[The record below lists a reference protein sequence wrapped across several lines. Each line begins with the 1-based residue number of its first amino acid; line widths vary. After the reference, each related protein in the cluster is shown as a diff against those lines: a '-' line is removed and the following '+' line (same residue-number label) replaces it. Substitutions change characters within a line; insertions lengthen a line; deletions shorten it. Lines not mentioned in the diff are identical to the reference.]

1 MQPFNIE
8 IFDRDFDMVQ
18 HYNADTVIYSYDY
31 LNLAENV
38 VVTPYNDQ
46 VQRGQY
52 IRVYRGVRDYFGI
65 ISGLDVGNPVEGYTE
80 IRYKPF
86 LAMFDA
92 PVIFDT
98 DLQPGG
104 GSGSTVTMEQVIAQ
118 LITDYWINNTDTN
131 ANIPGLSVYT
141 ISETP
146 DWGLHLTSDV
156 QGQHKTI
163 VNFKDTI
170 IQRALTKYQI
180 AVIPTVHLDAK
191 KITVAV
197 GRRETGTFYIE
208 ADLPSVI
215 SRKIVLNSTT
225 EDTNKLTVLDSSDM
239 LTSLTYYKHPDGT
252 YDTQNTDRIVPVIAA
267 IQTVTPTDET
277 PFADGAQL
285 AADRMFDRDTYNNLI
300 EIEVQNEDEMVLPAM
315 LTIGQIVSVITE
327 GYNYPSIMTGVT
339 VGQTT
344 RIIFGTV
351 RVELTKR
358 VRRLIRDGGSG

>member
-18 HYNADTVIYSYDY
+18 HYNTDTVVYSYDY
-31 LNLAENV
+31 LSLTENV
-38 VVTPYNDQ
+38 VIVPYNDQ
-46 VQRGQY
+46 VKRGQY
-52 IRVYRGVRDYFGI
+52 IRVYRGSRDYFGV
-65 ISGLDVGNPVEGYTE
+65 ISGLDVGNPVESYTE

-86 LAMFDA
+86 LSVFDA

-98 DLQPGG
+98 DLQPGS
-104 GSGSTVTMEQVIAQ
+104 GSGFTITLEQVIAQ
-118 LITDYWINNTDTN
+118 LITEYWISNTDTD
-131 ANIPGLSVYT
+131 ANIPGLSVNT

-163 VNFKDTI
+163 INFKDTI

-180 AVIPTVHLDAK
+180 AVVPTVNLDART
-191 KITVAV
+191 ITVSV
-197 GRRETGTFYIE
+197 GRRETGTFVIE

-215 SRKIVLNSTT
+215 ARKIVLNSTT
-225 EDTNKLTVLDSSDM
+225 EDTNKLTVLNSSDM
-239 LTSLTYYKHPDGT
+239 VSSITYYKHPDGT
-252 YDTQNTDRIVPVIAA
+252 YDTNNTDRIVPVIAS

-277 PFADGAQL
+277 PFAAGAQL

-300 EIEVQNEDEMVLPAM
+300 EIEVQNEDAMVQPVQ
-315 LTIGQIVSVITE
+315 LTIGQVVSVITE
-327 GYNYPSIMTGVT
+327 GYSYPSIMTGVT

-344 RIIFGTV
+344 RLIFGTV

>member
-1 MQPFNIE
+1 MQPFNVE
-8 IFDRDFDMVQ
+8 IFDRDISMVQ
-18 HYNADTVIYSYDY
+18 HSNVDTVVYSYDY
-31 LNLAENV
+31 LNLTENV
-38 VVTPYNDQ
+38 VVMPYDEK

-52 IRVYRGVRDYFGI
+52 IRVYRGRRDYFGV

-86 LAMFDA
+86 LTVFDA
-92 PVIFDT
+92 PVVFDT
-98 DLQPGG
+98 DLQPGS

-118 LITDYWINNTDTN
+118 LITEYWITNTDAD
-131 ANIPGLSVYT
+131 ANVPGLSVET

-156 QGQHKTI
+156 RGQHKTI
-163 VNFKDTI
+163 VNLKDTI

-180 AVIPTVHLDAK
+180 AVIPTVDLDAK
-191 KITVAV
+191 TIAIKV
-197 GRRETGTFYIE
+197 GRRETGIFRIE

-215 SRKIVLNSTT
+215 ARKIVLNSTT
-225 EDTNKLTVLDSSDM
+225 EDTNKLTVFDSSDM
-239 LTSLTYYKHPDGT
+239 ETSIVYYKHPDGT
-252 YDTQNTDRIVPVIAA
+252 YDTNNTDRIVPVIAA

-277 PFADGAQL
+277 PFAAGAQL
-285 AADRMFDRDTYNNLI
+285 AADRMFDRDSYNNLI
-300 EIEVQNEDEMVLPAM
+300 EIEVENEDNLVLPAT
-315 LTIGQIVSVITE
+315 LTIGQIVDVITE
-327 GYNYPSIMTGVT
+327 GYSYPSIMTGVT

-344 RIIFGTV
+344 RLICGTV